1 LLDKVVRKSNSQHLK
16 EAIQAKG
23 VPLFMMYRQLWDH
36 PRVGELVIPFLVLM
50 HQIIRASVPLMEAA
64 DQRAAER
71 ADDDPLCAL
80 LHEYLCEHIEEE
92 RHHDLWV
99 LEDLATAGISRQDVL
114 GPAPTSAVAAMAGAQ
129 YYWIHH
135 HHPVA
140 LLGYIRLLEGNP
152 PSTQHIERLQALS
165 GLPAS
170 TFRTYRMHGEL
181 DPGHLNEFDAMLDN
195 LPLSE
200 AQADLIATSAGFSAD
215 MLANAISEIMCA
227 VEKQAPDRPPTM

>member
-1 LLDKVVRKSNSQHLK
+1 MLDKVAKKSNSQHLK
-16 EAIQAKG
+16 DAIQVKG
-23 VPLFMMYRQLWDH
+23 VPLFMMYRQLWGH

-50 HQIIRASVPLMEAA
+50 HQVIRASVPLMEAA
-64 DQRAAER
+64 GQRAVEHAN
-71 ADDDPLCAL
+71 DDPLCAL
-80 LHEYLCEHIEEE
+80 LHAYLAEHIEEE
-92 RHHDLWV
+92 KHHDLWV
-99 LEDLATAGISRQDVL
+99 LEDLGTAGISSQDVL
-114 GPAPTSAVAAMAGAQ
+114 GPTPSSSVAAMAGAQ

-152 PSTQHIERLQALS
+152 PSVQHIGRLQVLS

-181 DPGHLNEFDAMLDN
+181 DPSHLDEFDAMLDT
-195 LPLSE
+195 LPLTE

-215 MLANAISEIMCA
+215 MLANAISEIMTTIEQRA
-227 VEKQAPDRPPTM
+227 